1 VPLAEQF
8 EQGRKVGL
16 HVRAPSFQ
24 FGVKYASW
32 LKSTLLGCTD
42 AGRAD
47 CLGAHD
53 LLSMCVCA
61 LYCMCVLVCAS
72 EAATF
77 NMWLVRSII

>member
-1 VPLAEQF
+1 MPLAEQF

-53 LLSMCVCA
+53 LLSMCV
-61 LYCMCVLVCAS
+61 LVCAS